1 MRDIL
6 SEIAMRSARDL
17 KAKKEARPEAELIKA
32 IERRERR
39 PLSLYSA
46 LKREGVS
53 VIAEI
58 KKASPSKG
66 IIKADLDPLFLANA
80 YGENGAAAVSV
91 LTEEN
96 YFLGSLGTLKAV
108 REAISLPLLRK
119 DFITDRYQ
127 VLEAAEAGADALLLI
142 ASLLTDDRLLRELF
156 DLTHELGMEA
166 LCEAHTEEEAK
177 RLVDLGARII
187 GVNCRDLR
195 TFQVFPEKSEAVIE
209 SLPKDV
215 VKVAESGL
223 KTPDDLKMYP
233 AADAFLIGEALV
245 RSNDPGAALRGFIN
259 AR

>member
-6 SEIAMRSARDL
+6 LEIAEKSAHDL
-17 KAKKEARPEAELIKA
+17 EAKKAAVPEAELLKA

-66 IIKADLDPLFLANA
+66 IIKADLDPISFAKI
-80 YGENGAAAVSV
+80 YSENGAAAISV

-96 YFLGSLGTLKAV
+96 YFLGSLETLKAV
-108 REAISLPLLRK
+108 REVSELPLLRK
-119 DFITDRYQ
+119 DFIIGRYQ
-127 VLEAAEAGADALLLI
+127 VLEAAAAGADALLLI
-142 ASLLTDDRLLRELF
+142 AALLNDKLLKELF

-166 LCEAHTEEEAK
+166 LCEAHTKEEAD
-177 RLVDLGARII
+177 RLVNLGAKVI

-209 SLPKDV
+209 SLPNDV
-215 VKVAESGL
+215 AKVAESGL
-223 KTPDDLKMYP
+223 KTPADLEMYP

>member
-6 SEIAMRSARDL
+6 LEIAEKSARGL
-17 KAKKEARPEAELIKA
+17 KAKKAARPEAELLKA

-66 IIKADLDPLFLANA
+66 IIKADLDPLSFAKI
-80 YGENGAAAVSV
+80 YSENGAAAISV

-96 YFLGSLGTLKAV
+96 YFLGSLDVLKAV
-108 REAISLPLLRK
+108 REVTELPLLRK
-119 DFITDRYQ
+119 DFIIDRYQ
-127 VLEAAEAGADALLLI
+127 VLEAAAAGADALLLI
-142 ASLLTDDRLLRELF
+142 AALLNDKLLKELF
-156 DLTHELGMEA
+156 DLTHKFGLET

-177 RLVDLGARII
+177 RLTDLGAKVI

-209 SLPKDV
+209 TLPNDV
-215 VKVAESGL
+215 AKVAESGL
-223 KTPDDLKMYP
+223 KTPADLKMYP
-233 AADAFLIGEALV
+233 AADAFLIGETLV
-245 RSNDPGAALRGFIN
+245 RSNDPGAALKGFIN

>member
-6 SEIAMRSARDL
+6 LEIAEKSARGL
-17 KAKKEARPEAELIKA
+17 EVKKAARPEAELLKA

-66 IIKADLDPLFLANA
+66 IIKADLDPLSFAKI
-80 YGENGAAAVSV
+80 YSENGAAAISV

-96 YFLGSLGTLKAV
+96 YFLGSLDVLKAV
-108 REAISLPLLRK
+108 REVTELPLLRK
-119 DFITDRYQ
+119 DFIIDRYQ
-127 VLEAAEAGADALLLI
+127 VLEAAAAGADALLLI
-142 ASLLTDDRLLRELF
+142 AALLNDKLLRELF
-156 DLTHELGMEA
+156 DLTHKFGLEA

-177 RLVDLGARII
+177 CLTDLGAKVI

-195 TFQVFPEKSEAVIE
+195 TFQVNLMRSRKRMLLYQLLVLFCNFSTRQNVLKNDWEPA
-209 SLPKDV
+209 LPQVDHLTSFV
-215 VKVAESGL
+215 
-223 KTPDDLKMYP
+223 
-233 AADAFLIGEALV
+233 LIFSM
-245 RSNDPGAALRGFIN
+245 RIPPP
-259 AR
+259 

>member
-6 SEIAMRSARDL
+6 LEIAEKSARGL
-17 KAKKEARPEAELIKA
+17 KAKKAARPEAELLKA
-32 IERRERR
+32 IEARERR

-66 IIKADLDPLFLANA
+66 IIKADLDPVSFAKI
-80 YGENGAAAVSV
+80 YSENGAAAISV

-96 YFLGSLGTLKAV
+96 YFLGSLDVLKAV
-108 REAISLPLLRK
+108 REVTDLPLLKK
-119 DFITDRYQ
+119 DFIIDRYQ
-127 VLEAAEAGADALLLI
+127 VLEAAAAGADALLLI
-142 ASLLTDDRLLRELF
+142 AALLNDKLLKELF
-156 DLTHELGMEA
+156 DLTHELGLEA
-166 LCEAHTEEEAK
+166 LCEAHTEIEAK
-177 RLVDLGARII
+177 RLVDLGAKVI

-209 SLPKDV
+209 VLPKDV
-215 VKVAESGL
+215 AKVAESGL
-223 KTPDDLKMYP
+223 KTPADLEMYP
-233 AADAFLIGEALV
+233 AADAFLIGETLV
-245 RSNDPGAALRGFIN
+245 RSNDPGKALRGFVN

>member
-6 SEIAMRSARDL
+6 LEIAEKSARGL
-17 KAKKEARPEAELIKA
+17 KAKKAARPEAELLKA

-46 LKREGVS
+46 LKSKGVS

-66 IIKADLDPLFLANA
+66 IIKADLDPLSFAKI
-80 YGENGAAAVSV
+80 YSENGAAAISV

-96 YFLGSLGTLKAV
+96 YFLGSLDVLKAV
-108 REAISLPLLRK
+108 REVTDLPLLRK
-119 DFITDRYQ
+119 DFIIDRYQ
-127 VLEAAEAGADALLLI
+127 VLEAAAAGADALLLI
-142 ASLLTDDRLLRELF
+142 AALLNDKLLRELF
-156 DLTHELGMEA
+156 DLTHELGLEA

-177 RLVDLGARII
+177 RLADLGAKVI

-209 SLPKDV
+209 VLPQDV
-215 VKVAESGL
+215 AKVAESGL
-223 KTPDDLKMYP
+223 KTPADLEMYP
-233 AADAFLIGEALV
+233 AADAFLIGETLV
-245 RSNDPGAALRGFIN
+245 RSNDPGKALRGFIN

>member
-6 SEIAMRSARDL
+6 LEIAEKSARGL
-17 KAKKEARPEAELIKA
+17 EAKKAARPEAELLKA
-32 IERRERR
+32 IERRERS

-66 IIKADLDPLFLANA
+66 IIKADLDPISFAKI

-96 YFLGSLGTLKAV
+96 YFLGSLDTLKAV

-119 DFITDRYQ
+119 DFIIDRYQ
-127 VLEAAEAGADALLLI
+127 VLEAAAAGADALLLI
-142 ASLLTDDRLLRELF
+142 ASLLTDDRLLKELLG
-156 DLTHELGMEA
+156 LTHELGLEA

-177 RLVDLGARII
+177 RLTDLGAKVI

-209 SLPKDV
+209 VLPKDV
-215 VKVAESGL
+215 AKVAESGL
-223 KTPDDLKMYP
+223 KTPADLEMYP
-233 AADAFLIGEALV
+233 AADAFLIGETLV
-245 RSNDPGAALRGFIN
+245 RSNDPGKALRGFVN

>member
-6 SEIAMRSARDL
+6 LEIAEKSARGL
-17 KAKKEARPEAELIKA
+17 ETKKAAVPEAELLKA
-32 IERRERR
+32 IEARKRR

-66 IIKADLDPLFLANA
+66 IIKADLDPISFAKI
-80 YGENGAAAVSV
+80 YSENGAAAISV

-96 YFLGSLGTLKAV
+96 YFLGSLETLKAV
-108 REAISLPLLRK
+108 REVSELPLLRK
-119 DFITDRYQ
+119 DFIIDRYQ
-127 VLEAAEAGADALLLI
+127 VLEAAAAGADALLLI
-142 ASLLTDDRLLRELF
+142 AALLNDKLLRELF
-156 DLTHELGMEA
+156 DLTHELGLEA
-166 LCEAHTEEEAK
+166 ICEAHTKEEAD
-177 RLVDLGARII
+177 RLVDLGAKVI

-195 TFQVFPEKSEAVIE
+195 TFKVFPEKSEAVIE

-215 VKVAESGL
+215 AKVAESGL
-223 KTPDDLKMYP
+223 KTPADLKMYP
-233 AADAFLIGEALV
+233 AADAFLIGETLV
-245 RSNDPGAALRGFIN
+245 RSNDPGAALRGFVN

>member
-6 SEIAMRSARDL
+6 LEIAEKSARDL
-17 KAKKEARPEAELIKA
+17 EAKKAARPEAELLKA

-39 PLSLYSA
+39 PLSFYSA

-66 IIKADLDPLFLANA
+66 IIKADLDPISFAKT
-80 YGENGAAAVSV
+80 YSENGTAAISV

-96 YFLGSLGTLKAV
+96 YFLGSLDVLKAV
-108 REAISLPLLRK
+108 REVTDLPLLRK
-119 DFITDRYQ
+119 DFIIDRYQ
-127 VLEAAEAGADALLLI
+127 VLEAAAAGADALLLI
-142 ASLLTDDRLLRELF
+142 AALLNDKLLKELLG
-156 DLTHELGMEA
+156 LTHKFGLEA

-177 RLVDLGARII
+177 RLTDLGAKVI

-209 SLPKDV
+209 TLPNDV
-215 VKVAESGL
+215 AKVAESGL
-223 KTPDDLKMYP
+223 KTPADLEMYP
-233 AADAFLIGEALV
+233 AADAFLIGETLV
-245 RSNDPGAALRGFIN
+245 RSNDPGKALRGFVN

>member
-6 SEIAMRSARDL
+6 LEIAEKSARDL
-17 KAKKEARPEAELIKA
+17 EAKKAARPEAELLKA

-66 IIKADLDPLFLANA
+66 IIKADLDPVSFAKI
-80 YGENGAAAVSV
+80 YSENGAAAISV

-96 YFLGSLGTLKAV
+96 YFLGSLDVLKAV
-108 REAISLPLLRK
+108 REVTDLPLLRK
-119 DFITDRYQ
+119 DFIIDRYQ
-127 VLEAAEAGADALLLI
+127 VLEAAAAGADALLLI
-142 ASLLTDDRLLRELF
+142 AALLNDKLLKELF
-156 DLTHELGMEA
+156 DLTHELGLEA
-166 LCEAHTEEEAK
+166 LCEAHTEIEAK
-177 RLVDLGARII
+177 RLVDLGAKVI

-209 SLPKDV
+209 VLPQDV
-215 VKVAESGL
+215 AKVAESGL
-223 KTPDDLKMYP
+223 KTPADLEMYP
-233 AADAFLIGEALV
+233 AADAFLIGETLV
-245 RSNDPGAALRGFIN
+245 RSNDPGKALRGFIN

>member
-6 SEIAMRSARDL
+6 LEIAEKSARDL
-17 KAKKEARPEAELIKA
+17 KTKKAALPEAELLKA
-32 IERRERR
+32 IEARERR
-39 PLSLYSA
+39 PLSFYSA

-66 IIKADLDPLFLANA
+66 IIKADLDPISFAKT
-80 YGENGAAAVSV
+80 YSENGAAAISV

-96 YFLGSLGTLKAV
+96 YFLGSLDVLKAV
-108 REAISLPLLRK
+108 RETTELPLLRK
-119 DFITDRYQ
+119 DFIIDRYQ
-127 VLEAAEAGADALLLI
+127 VLEAAAAGADALLLI
-142 ASLLTDDRLLRELF
+142 AALLNDMLLKELLG
-156 DLTHELGMEA
+156 LTHELGLEA

-177 RLVDLGARII
+177 RLTDLGAKVI

-209 SLPKDV
+209 TLPNDV
-215 VKVAESGL
+215 AKVAESGL
-223 KTPDDLKMYP
+223 KTPADLEMYP
-233 AADAFLIGEALV
+233 AADAFLIGETLV
-245 RSNDPGAALRGFIN
+245 RSNDPGKALRGFVN

>member
-6 SEIAMRSARDL
+6 LEIAEKSARDL
-17 KAKKEARPEAELIKA
+17 EAKKAARPEAELLKA

-66 IIKADLDPLFLANA
+66 IIKADLDPVSFAKT
-80 YGENGAAAVSV
+80 YSENGAAAISV

-96 YFLGSLGTLKAV
+96 YFLGSLDILKAV
-108 REAISLPLLRK
+108 REVTALPLLRK
-119 DFITDRYQ
+119 DFIIDRYQ
-127 VLEAAEAGADALLLI
+127 VLEAAAAGADALLLI
-142 ASLLTDDRLLRELF
+142 AALLNDKLLRELF
-156 DLTHELGMEA
+156 DLTHELGLEA
-166 LCEAHTEEEAK
+166 LCEAHTKEEAD
-177 RLVDLGARII
+177 RLVALGAKII

-209 SLPKDV
+209 TLPNDV
-215 VKVAESGL
+215 AKVAESGL
-223 KTPDDLKMYP
+223 KTPADLKMYP
-233 AADAFLIGEALV
+233 AADAFLIGETLV
-245 RSNDPGAALRGFIN
+245 RSNDPGKALRGFVN

>member
-6 SEIAMRSARDL
+6 LEIAEKSARGL
-17 KAKKEARPEAELIKA
+17 KAKKAARPEAELLKA

-46 LKREGVS
+46 LKSKGVS

-66 IIKADLDPLFLANA
+66 IIKADLDPVSFAKI
-80 YGENGAAAVSV
+80 YSENGAAAISV

-96 YFLGSLGTLKAV
+96 YFLGSLDVLKAV
-108 REAISLPLLRK
+108 REVTDLPLLRK
-119 DFITDRYQ
+119 DFIIDRYQ
-127 VLEAAEAGADALLLI
+127 VLEAAAAGADALLLI
-142 ASLLTDDRLLRELF
+142 AALLNDKLLKELLG
-156 DLTHELGMEA
+156 LTHELGLEA

-177 RLVDLGARII
+177 RLTDLGAKVI

-209 SLPKDV
+209 VLPKDV
-215 VKVAESGL
+215 AKVAESGL
-223 KTPDDLKMYP
+223 KTPADLKMYP
-233 AADAFLIGEALV
+233 AADAFLIGETLV
-245 RSNDPGAALRGFIN
+245 RSNDPGKALRGFVN

>member
-6 SEIAMRSARDL
+6 LEIAEKSARGL
-17 KAKKEARPEAELIKA
+17 EAKKAARPEAELLKA

-66 IIKADLDPLFLANA
+66 VIKADLDPVSFAKI
-80 YGENGAAAVSV
+80 YSENGAAAISV

-96 YFLGSLGTLKAV
+96 YFLGSLDFLKAV

-127 VLEAAEAGADALLLI
+127 VLEAAAAGADALLLI
-142 ASLLTDDRLLRELF
+142 AALLNDKLLRELF
-156 DLTHELGMEA
+156 DLTHELGLEA

-195 TFQVFPEKSEAVIE
+195 TFQIFPEKSEAVIE
-209 SLPKDV
+209 VLPQDV
-215 VKVAESGL
+215 AKVAESGL
-223 KTPDDLKMYP
+223 KTPADLKMYP
-233 AADAFLIGEALV
+233 AADAFLIGETLV
-245 RSNDPGAALRGFIN
+245 RSNDPGAALRGFVN

>member
-6 SEIAMRSARDL
+6 LEIAEKSARGL
-17 KAKKEARPEAELIKA
+17 EAKKAAVPEAELLKA

-46 LKREGVS
+46 LKRAGVS

-66 IIKADLDPLFLANA
+66 IIKADLDPISFAKI
-80 YGENGAAAVSV
+80 YSENGAAAISV

-96 YFLGSLGTLKAV
+96 YFLGSLETLKAV
-108 REAISLPLLRK
+108 REVSELPLLRK
-119 DFITDRYQ
+119 DFIIDRYQ
-127 VLEAAEAGADALLLI
+127 VLEAAAAGADALLLI
-142 ASLLTDDRLLRELF
+142 AALLNDKLLKELF
-156 DLTHELGMEA
+156 DLTHEFGLEA
-166 LCEAHTEEEAK
+166 LCEAHTKEEAQ
-177 RLVDLGARII
+177 RLVALGAKII

-209 SLPKDV
+209 VLPQDV
-215 VKVAESGL
+215 AKVAESGL
-223 KTPDDLKMYP
+223 KTPADLKMYP
-233 AADAFLIGEALV
+233 AADAFLIGETLV
-245 RSNDPGAALRGFIN
+245 RSNDPGTALRGFVN

>member
-6 SEIAMRSARDL
+6 LEIAEKSARGL
-17 KAKKEARPEAELIKA
+17 EAKKAAVPEAELLKA

-46 LKREGVS
+46 LKSEGVS

-66 IIKADLDPLFLANA
+66 IIKADLDPVNFAKT
-80 YGENGAAAVSV
+80 YGENGAAAISV

-96 YFLGSLGTLKAV
+96 YFLGSLDTLKAV
-108 REAISLPLLRK
+108 REVTELPLLRK
-119 DFITDRYQ
+119 DFIIDRYQ
-127 VLEAAEAGADALLLI
+127 VLEAAAAGADALLLI
-142 ASLLTDDRLLRELF
+142 AALLNDKLLKELF
-156 DLTHELGMEA
+156 DLTHELGLEA
-166 LCEAHTEEEAK
+166 LCEAHTKEEAD
-177 RLVDLGARII
+177 RLVDLGAKII

-209 SLPKDV
+209 VLPQDV
-215 VKVAESGL
+215 AKVAESGL
-223 KTPDDLKMYP
+223 KTPADLKMYP
-233 AADAFLIGEALV
+233 AADAFLIGETLV
-245 RSNDPGAALRGFIN
+245 RSNDPGAALRGFVN

>member
-6 SEIAMRSARDL
+6 LEIAEKSARGL
-17 KAKKEARPEAELIKA
+17 EAKKAARPEAELLKA

-53 VIAEI
+53 IIAEI

-66 IIKADLDPLFLANA
+66 IIKADLDPVSFAKI
-80 YGENGAAAVSV
+80 YSENGAAAISV

-96 YFLGSLGTLKAV
+96 YFLGSLDVLKAV
-108 REAISLPLLRK
+108 REVTKLPLLRK
-119 DFITDRYQ
+119 DFIIDRYQ
-127 VLEAAEAGADALLLI
+127 VLEAAAAGADALLLI
-142 ASLLTDDRLLRELF
+142 AALLNDKLLRELF
-156 DLTHELGMEA
+156 DLTHELGLEA

-209 SLPKDV
+209 VLPQDV
-215 VKVAESGL
+215 AKVAESGL
-223 KTPDDLKMYP
+223 KTPADLKMYP
-233 AADAFLIGEALV
+233 AADAFLIGETLV
-245 RSNDPGAALRGFIN
+245 RSNDPGKALRGFVN

>member
-6 SEIAMRSARDL
+6 LEIAEKSARGL
-17 KAKKEARPEAELIKA
+17 EVKKAARPEAELLKA

-66 IIKADLDPLFLANA
+66 IIKADLDPISFAKT
-80 YGENGAAAVSV
+80 YSENGAAAISV

-96 YFLGSLGTLKAV
+96 YFLGSLDVLKAV
-108 REAISLPLLRK
+108 REVTELPLLRK
-119 DFITDRYQ
+119 DFIIDRYQ
-127 VLEAAEAGADALLLI
+127 VLEAAAAGADALLLI
-142 ASLLTDDRLLRELF
+142 AALLNDKLLKELF
-156 DLTHELGMEA
+156 DLTHKFGLET

-177 RLVDLGARII
+177 RLTDLGAKVI

-209 SLPKDV
+209 VLPQDV
-215 VKVAESGL
+215 AKVAESGL
-223 KTPDDLKMYP
+223 KTPADLKMYP
-233 AADAFLIGEALV
+233 AADAFLIGETLV
-245 RSNDPGAALRGFIN
+245 RSNDPGKALRGFIN

>member
-6 SEIAMRSARDL
+6 LEIAEKSARDL
-17 KAKKEARPEAELIKA
+17 EAKKAARPEAELIKA

-66 IIKADLDPLFLANA
+66 IIKADLDPLSFAKI
-80 YGENGAAAVSV
+80 YSENGAAAISV

-96 YFLGSLGTLKAV
+96 YFLGSLSVLEAV
-108 REAISLPLLRK
+108 RKVTDLPLLRK
-119 DFITDRYQ
+119 DFIYDRYQ
-127 VLEAAEAGADALLLI
+127 VLEAAAAGADALLLI
-142 ASLLTDDRLLRELF
+142 ASLLEDDKKLKELF
-156 DLTHELGMEA
+156 TLTHELGMEA
-166 LCEAHTEEEAK
+166 LCEAHTKEEAQ
-177 RLVDLGARII
+177 RLIDLGAKII

-209 SLPKDV
+209 TLPNDV
-215 VKVAESGL
+215 AKVAESGL
-223 KTPDDLKMYP
+223 KTPADLEMYP
-233 AADAFLIGEALV
+233 AADAFLIGETLV
-245 RSNDPGAALRGFIN
+245 RSNDPGKALRGFVN

>member
-6 SEIAMRSARDL
+6 LEIAEKSARGL
-17 KAKKEARPEAELIKA
+17 EAKKAAVPETELLKA

-66 IIKADLDPLFLANA
+66 IIKADLDPVSFAKV
-80 YGENGAAAVSV
+80 YSENGAAAISV

-96 YFLGSLGTLKAV
+96 YFLGSLDVLKAV
-108 REAISLPLLRK
+108 REVTALPLLRK
-119 DFITDRYQ
+119 DFIIDRYQ
-127 VLEAAEAGADALLLI
+127 VMEAAAAGADALLLI
-142 ASLLTDDRLLRELF
+142 AALLNDKLLRELF
-156 DLTHELGMEA
+156 DLTHELGLEA

-177 RLVDLGARII
+177 RLVDLGAKVI

-209 SLPKDV
+209 TLPNDV

-223 KTPDDLKMYP
+223 KTPADLNKYP
-233 AADAFLIGEALV
+233 AADAFLIGETLV
-245 RSNDPGAALRGFIN
+245 RSNDPGATLRGFVN

>member
-39 PLSLYSA
+39 PLSLYSS

-233 AADAFLIGEALV
+233 AADAFLIGETLV
-245 RSNDPGAALRGFIN
+245 RSNDPGVALRGFVN

>member
-6 SEIAMRSARDL
+6 LEIAEKSARGL
-17 KAKKEARPEAELIKA
+17 EVKKAARPEAELLKA

-66 IIKADLDPLFLANA
+66 IIKADLDPISFAKT
-80 YGENGAAAVSV
+80 YSENGAAAISV

-96 YFLGSLGTLKAV
+96 YFLGSLDVLKAV
-108 REAISLPLLRK
+108 REVTELPLLRK
-119 DFITDRYQ
+119 DFIIDRYQ
-127 VLEAAEAGADALLLI
+127 VLEAAAAGADALLLI
-142 ASLLTDDRLLRELF
+142 AALLNDKLLKELF
-156 DLTHELGMEA
+156 DLTHELGLEA

-177 RLVDLGARII
+177 RLTDLGAKVI

-209 SLPKDV
+209 TLPQDV
-215 VKVAESGL
+215 AKVAESGL
-223 KTPDDLKMYP
+223 KTPADLKMYP
-233 AADAFLIGEALV
+233 AADAFLIGETLV
-245 RSNDPGAALRGFIN
+245 RSNDPGKALRGFVN

>member
-6 SEIAMRSARDL
+6 LEIAEKSARDL
-17 KAKKEARPEAELIKA
+17 EAKKAARPEAELLKA
-32 IERRERR
+32 IEARERR

-66 IIKADLDPLFLANA
+66 IIKADLDPISFAKI
-80 YGENGAAAVSV
+80 YSENGAAAISV

-96 YFLGSLGTLKAV
+96 YFLGSLDVLKAV
-108 REAISLPLLRK
+108 REVTDLPLLRK
-119 DFITDRYQ
+119 DFIIDRYQ
-127 VLEAAEAGADALLLI
+127 VLEAAAAGADALLLI
-142 ASLLTDDRLLRELF
+142 AALLNDKLLKELF
-156 DLTHELGMEA
+156 NLTHELGLEA
-166 LCEAHTEEEAK
+166 LCEAHTEIEAK
-177 RLVDLGARII
+177 RLTDLGAKVI

-209 SLPKDV
+209 VLPKDV
-215 VKVAESGL
+215 AKVAESGL
-223 KTPDDLKMYP
+223 KTPADLKMYP
-233 AADAFLIGEALV
+233 AADAFLIGETLV
-245 RSNDPGAALRGFIN
+245 RSNDPGKALRGFVN

>member
-6 SEIAMRSARDL
+6 LEIAEKSARDL
-17 KAKKEARPEAELIKA
+17 KTKKAALPEAELLKA
-32 IERRERR
+32 IEARERR

-66 IIKADLDPLFLANA
+66 IIKADLDPISFAKT
-80 YGENGAAAVSV
+80 YSENGAAAISV

-96 YFLGSLGTLKAV
+96 YFLGSLDVLKAV
-108 REAISLPLLRK
+108 RETTELPLLRK
-119 DFITDRYQ
+119 DFIIDRYQ
-127 VLEAAEAGADALLLI
+127 VLEAAAAGADALLLI
-142 ASLLTDDRLLRELF
+142 AALLNDMLLKELLG
-156 DLTHELGMEA
+156 LTHELGLEA

-177 RLVDLGARII
+177 RLTDLGAKVI

-209 SLPKDV
+209 TLPNDV
-215 VKVAESGL
+215 AKVAESGL
-223 KTPDDLKMYP
+223 KTPADLEMYP
-233 AADAFLIGEALV
+233 AADAFLIGETLV
-245 RSNDPGAALRGFIN
+245 RSNDPGKALRGFVN

>member
-6 SEIAMRSARDL
+6 LEIAEKSARGL
-17 KAKKEARPEAELIKA
+17 EAKKAARPEAELLKA

-46 LKREGVS
+46 LKRVGVS

-66 IIKADLDPLFLANA
+66 IIKADLDPISFAKI
-80 YGENGAAAVSV
+80 YSENGAAAISV

-96 YFLGSLGTLKAV
+96 YFLGSLETLKAV
-108 REAISLPLLRK
+108 REVTSLPLLRK

-127 VLEAAEAGADALLLI
+127 VLEAAAAGADALLLI
-142 ASLLTDDRLLRELF
+142 AALLNDKLLRELF
-156 DLTHELGMEA
+156 DLTHELGLEA
-166 LCEAHTEEEAK
+166 LCEAHTEEEAQ
-177 RLVDLGARII
+177 RLVALGAKII

-195 TFQVFPEKSEAVIE
+195 TFKVFPEKSEAVIE
-209 SLPKDV
+209 VLPQDV
-215 VKVAESGL
+215 AKVAESGL
-223 KTPDDLKMYP
+223 KTPADLKMYP
-233 AADAFLIGEALV
+233 AADAFLIGETLV
-245 RSNDPGAALRGFIN
+245 RSNDPGTALRGFVN

>member
-6 SEIAMRSARDL
+6 LEIAEKSARDL
-17 KAKKEARPEAELIKA
+17 EAKKAARPEAELLKA

-66 IIKADLDPLFLANA
+66 IIKADLDPVSFAKI
-80 YGENGAAAVSV
+80 YSESGAAAISV

-96 YFLGSLGTLKAV
+96 YFLGSLDVLKAV
-108 REAISLPLLRK
+108 REVTDLPLLRK
-119 DFITDRYQ
+119 DFIIDRYQ
-127 VLEAAEAGADALLLI
+127 VLEAAAAGADALLLI
-142 ASLLTDDRLLRELF
+142 AALLNDKLLKELF
-156 DLTHELGMEA
+156 DLTHELGLEA
-166 LCEAHTEEEAK
+166 LCEAHTEEEAQ
-177 RLVDLGARII
+177 RLVALGAKII

-209 SLPKDV
+209 VLPQDV
-215 VKVAESGL
+215 AKVAESGL
-223 KTPDDLKMYP
+223 KTPADLKMYP
-233 AADAFLIGEALV
+233 AAEAFLIGEMLV
-245 RSNDPGAALRGFIN
+245 RSNDPGKALRGFVN

>member
-6 SEIAMRSARDL
+6 LEIAEKSARGL
-17 KAKKEARPEAELIKA
+17 KAKKAARPEAELLKA
-32 IERRERR
+32 IEARERR

-66 IIKADLDPLFLANA
+66 IIKTDLDPVSFAKI
-80 YGENGAAAVSV
+80 YSEIGAAAISV

-96 YFLGSLGTLKAV
+96 YFLGSLDVLKAV
-108 REAISLPLLRK
+108 REVTDLPLLRK
-119 DFITDRYQ
+119 DFIIDRYQ
-127 VLEAAEAGADALLLI
+127 VLEAAAAGADALLLI
-142 ASLLTDDRLLRELF
+142 AALLNDKLLKELF
-156 DLTHELGMEA
+156 DLTHELGLEA

-177 RLVDLGARII
+177 RLTDLGAKVI

-209 SLPKDV
+209 TLPNDV
-215 VKVAESGL
+215 AKVAESGL
-223 KTPDDLKMYP
+223 KTPADLEMYP
-233 AADAFLIGEALV
+233 AADAFLIGETLV
-245 RSNDPGAALRGFIN
+245 RSNDPGKALRGFIN

>member
-6 SEIAMRSARDL
+6 LEIAEKSARGL
-17 KAKKEARPEAELIKA
+17 KAKKAARPEAELLKA

-46 LKREGVS
+46 LKNKGVS

-66 IIKADLDPLFLANA
+66 IIKADLDPVSFAKI
-80 YGENGAAAVSV
+80 YSENGAAAISV

-96 YFLGSLGTLKAV
+96 YFLGSLDFLKAV
-108 REAISLPLLRK
+108 REVSELPLLRK

-127 VLEAAEAGADALLLI
+127 VLEAAAAGADALLLI
-142 ASLLTDDRLLRELF
+142 AALLNDKLLKELLG
-156 DLTHELGMEA
+156 LTHKFGLEA

-177 RLVDLGARII
+177 CLTDLGAKVI

-195 TFQVFPEKSEAVIE
+195 TFRVFPEKSEAVIE
-209 SLPKDV
+209 TLPNDV
-215 VKVAESGL
+215 AKVAESGL
-223 KTPDDLKMYP
+223 KTPADLKMYP
-233 AADAFLIGEALV
+233 AADAFLIGETLV
-245 RSNDPGAALRGFIN
+245 RSNDPGKALRGFVN

>member
-39 PLSLYSA
+39 PLSLYSS

-195 TFQVFPEKSEAVIE
+195 TFQVFPDKSEAVIE

-233 AADAFLIGEALV
+233 AADAFLIGETLV
-245 RSNDPGAALRGFIN
+245 RSNDPGVALRGFVN

>member
-6 SEIAMRSARDL
+6 LEIAEKSARDL
-17 KAKKEARPEAELIKA
+17 EAKKAALPEAELMKA
-32 IERRERR
+32 IEKRERK

-66 IIKADLDPLFLANA
+66 VIKADLDPVSFAKTYSA
-80 YGENGAAAVSV
+80 NGAAAISV

-96 YFLGSLGTLKAV
+96 YFLGSLSVLEAV
-108 REAISLPLLRK
+108 REVTDLPLLRK
-119 DFITDRYQ
+119 DFIIDRYQ
-127 VLEAAEAGADALLLI
+127 VLEAAAAGADALLLI
-142 ASLLTDDRLLRELF
+142 AALLNDKLLKELF
-156 DLTHELGMEA
+156 DLTHELGLEA
-166 LCEAHTEEEAK
+166 LCEAHTKEEAK
-177 RLVDLGARII
+177 RLTDLGAKVI

-209 SLPKDV
+209 TLPNDV
-215 VKVAESGL
+215 AKVAESGL
-223 KTPDDLKMYP
+223 KTPADLKMYP
-233 AADAFLIGEALV
+233 ASDAFLIGETLV
-245 RSNDPGAALRGFIN
+245 RSNDPGAALRGFVN

>member
-6 SEIAMRSARDL
+6 LEIAEKSARGL
-17 KAKKEARPEAELIKA
+17 EAKKAARPEAELLKT
-32 IERRERR
+32 IEARKRR

-66 IIKADLDPLFLANA
+66 IIKADLDPISFAKI
-80 YGENGAAAVSV
+80 YSENGAAAISV

-96 YFLGSLGTLKAV
+96 YFLGSLETLKAV
-108 REAISLPLLRK
+108 REVSELPLLRK
-119 DFITDRYQ
+119 DFIIDRYQ
-127 VLEAAEAGADALLLI
+127 VLEAAAAGADALLLI
-142 ASLLTDDRLLRELF
+142 AALLNDKLLKELF

-166 LCEAHTEEEAK
+166 LCEAHTKEEADH
-177 RLVDLGARII
+177 LVDLGAKVI

-195 TFQVFPEKSEAVIE
+195 TFKVFPEKSEAVIE
-209 SLPKDV
+209 VLPQDV
-215 VKVAESGL
+215 AKVAESGL

-233 AADAFLIGEALV
+233 AADAFLIGETLV
-245 RSNDPGAALRGFIN
+245 KSNDPGAALRGFIN